1 MIPSKIYSIVCVEEH
16 VRVYMSQCVETRG
29 QCWLFSS
36 ILSTLCLS
44 LGLSLNLELKTQL
57 NWLVKNS
64 RGLPVCLPYPSPQ
77 RGFRTQVNRSSFLL
91 KSGPNACAA
100 RTLFLEPW

>member
-1 MIPSKIYSIVCVEEH
+1 MMPSKIHSIVCVEEH

-44 LGLSLNLELKTQL
+44 LGLSLEPGAQDTAKLASQELQGSACLSPLPLPTTGIPHASQQIQL
-57 NWLVKNS
+57 LTEVWS
-64 RGLPVCLPYPSPQ
+64 
-77 RGFRTQVNRSSFLL
+77 
-91 KSGPNACAA
+91 
-100 RTLFLEPW
+100 